1 MNLADAIRAATHGQ
15 PTAAAS
21 KPQPAVKAPTPPAP
35 LPKEVQDDQ
44 PVSLTV
50 PEPAAVPEEFH
61 ASVATGNVVR
71 LELFLN
77 PEQMANLMKSILA
90 GQHSVMTLREAA
102 SYLRISAP
110 TLQKLAEDGEIP
122 GVQIDGKWR
131 FPKPNLDDW
140 LALRSAQLEDQNVA

>member
-50 PEPAAVPEEFH
+50 PEPAAVP
-61 ASVATGNVVR
+61 
-71 LELFLN
+71 
-77 PEQMANLMKSILA
+77 KSST
-90 GQHSVMTLREAA
+90 HR
-102 SYLRISAP
+102 
-110 TLQKLAEDGEIP
+110 
-122 GVQIDGKWR
+122 
-131 FPKPNLDDW
+131 
-140 LALRSAQLEDQNVA
+140 